1 VIRNPWGGPGVA
13 LALVFLGLCVVSC
26 GRSAEAWT
34 AEGDLL
40 LRANDL
46 EGAERAYNR
55 AIAEDPHYAPAV
67 YGKGWA
73 LYASGFDGLQDTAR
87 QLFSRAIDYDPDFFG
102 GYRGRGVLLLDEGNL
117 PAAEGF
123 LRKAWERAPNEAPV
137 IESMGQL
144 YLRAGHLGPARQ
156 VFTEA
161 VRLAPERGELR
172 RFLADVAMAEGDFAQ
187 ALYELEKGRAAPISG
202 RRGLLLLDEGEV
214 FVHVAAA
221 QAILRGAEEA
231 PSSDPGDAG
240 LALDSADAVL
250 LRMEE
255 SGFVAEASALR
266 RDHVNPL
273 RKRIAAGTS
282 TPSPP
287 SASAVQS
294 EPPTP

>member
-1 VIRNPWGGPGVA
+1 
-13 LALVFLGLCVVSC
+13 VVGC
-26 GRSAEAWT
+26 GRSAEGWT
-34 AEGDLL
+34 TEGDRL
-40 LRANDL
+40 LRSNDL

-55 AIAEDPHYAPAV
+55 ALAEDPHYAPAV

-87 QLFSRAIDYDPDFFG
+87 QLFSRAIDYDPDFYG
-102 GYRGRGVLLLDEGNL
+102 GYRGRGVLLLEEGNL

-144 YLRAGHLGPARQ
+144 YLRAGHLGPARK

-161 VRLAPERGELR
+161 VRLAPERGEMR

-187 ALYELEKGRAAPISG
+187 ALFELEKGRAAPISG
-202 RRGLLLLDEGEV
+202 QRGLLLLDEGEV
-214 FVHVAAA
+214 FVHLAAA
-221 QAILRGAEEA
+221 QAILQGTAEA
-231 PSSDPGDAG
+231 SSSEPEDAG

-255 SGFVAEASALR
+255 SGFVAEVAALR

-273 RKRIAAGTS
+273 RKRIAAGTDIR
-282 TPSPP
+282 SPP
-287 SASAVQS
+287 EASAAQS

>member
-1 VIRNPWGGPGVA
+1 MIRNLWGRAGPA
-13 LALVFLGLCVVSC
+13 LALVVLTLCAAGC

-34 AEGDLL
+34 TEGDRL
-40 LRANDL
+40 LRSNDL

-73 LYASGFDGLQDTAR
+73 LYASGFDGLQNIAR
-87 QLFSRAIDYDPDFFG
+87 QLFSRAIDYDPDFYG

-187 ALYELEKGRAAPISG
+187 ALLELEKGRAAPISG
-202 RRGLLLLDEGEV
+202 QRGLLLLDEGEV

-221 QAILRGAEEA
+221 QAILRGAEAA
-231 PSSDPGDAG
+231 PSSDLRDAG
-240 LALDSADAVL
+240 LALGSADAVL
-250 LRMEE
+250 LRMEA
-255 SGFVAEASALR
+255 SGFVAEAIVLR
-266 RDHVNPL
+266 RDRVNPL
-273 RKRIAAGTS
+273 RKRIAAGTHI
-282 TPSPP
+282 PSPP
-287 SASAVQS
+287 EPSAAQS